1 MGDTWKNPKIRDKR
15 TAVTKAWVDAPA
27 CFRLTALKLGCVT
40 HLNVLFLVMGFI
52 RLVDEVKIILG
63 STGQRFWRYTI
74 WFPSVQ

>member
-1 MGDTWKNPKIRDKR
+1 MGDTWKTPKIRDKR
-15 TAVTKAWVDAPA
+15 IAVTKAWVDA
-27 CFRLTALKLGCVT
+27 RLTALKLGCVT

-52 RLVDEVKIILG
+52 CLVDEVKIILG